1 MIDYTFLANES
12 LFNFRWQL
20 KIWSLFLLLAS
31 LSHGGIQH
39 LVRLGHDLILVGVEA
54 EEFYMEAIGGVHHGD
69 RDQAW
74 ECPRGQFE
82 ATPSRELHGQEFE
95 EESGQ
100 LLAEA
105 GANATSEGQVVE
117 AALTILASLRAEP
130 VRVKGLHV
138 LEHSWGIVG
147 VTDAVHDTPTF
158 GYLYTLRDGQKGG

>member
-1 MIDYTFLANES
+1 MRVFLTSGDSSRYEVCSFFWPVCHTVASNISFDLAMIWFWLES
-12 LFNFRWQL
+12 RPKNFTWRP
-20 KIWSLFLLLAS
+20 
-31 LSHGGIQH
+31 
-39 LVRLGHDLILVGVEA
+39 V
-54 EEFYMEAIGGVHHGD
+54 GGVHHGD

-105 GANATSEGQVVE
+105 GANATSKGQVVE

-138 LEHSWGIVG
+138 LEHSWGVVG